1 MAAGLL
7 VSLGLV
13 DGLVEAGTVE
23 VDRFDAWGLVLID
36 GEGEFDVLISAV
48 RFSPS

>member
-1 MAAGLL
+1 MTADLL
-7 VSLGLV
+7 VGLGLV

-23 VDRFDAWGLVLID
+23 VDGFDAWGLVLID
-36 GEGEFDVLISAV
+36 GGVEFNVFLAAV

>member
-1 MAAGLL
+1 MTGGLL
-7 VSLGLV
+7 VGLGLV

-23 VDRFDAWGLVLID
+23 ADGFDTWGLVLID
-36 GEGEFDVLISAV
+36 GGVEFNVLLSAV